1 MWVTIPVLAILL
13 GAAVQALCARADR
26 RRFAAP
32 GRLVDGLHVCESGT
46 GGPPVVFEAGLA
58 ATSVNW
64 RLVQQALVPRART
77 VSYDRAGLGWSA
89 PATAVPSLRRMTDDL
104 HRLILALDL
113 PRPLVLVGH
122 SFGTWIVRVY
132 ASRFP
137 EDVSALVLVD
147 PVSRDEISPRRLGR
161 AALLSDIAAVLA
173 LFGLARLGLW
183 GLLRRGGGNP
193 GPVLGMNASMRRMAQ
208 EVAKLPADAV
218 PMLRARWSEPRFFR
232 ELSAAIRALP
242 ACAREAMHLP
252 DQLPIVVLAGS
263 HRTSEYLQALDL
275 PAAKLVIVPGSGHW
289 IHLDAPELVARTV
302 IELHEQNPARVSG
315 PPVSP
320 STRL

>member
-1 MWVTIPVLAILL
+1 
-13 GAAVQALCARADR
+13 
-26 RRFAAP
+26 
-32 GRLVDGLHVCESGT
+32 
-46 GGPPVVFEAGLA
+46 
-58 ATSVNW
+58 
-64 RLVQQALVPRART
+64 
-77 VSYDRAGLGWSA
+77 
-89 PATAVPSLRRMTDDL
+89 
-104 HRLILALDL
+104 
-113 PRPLVLVGH
+113 
-122 SFGTWIVRVY
+122 
-132 ASRFP
+132 
-137 EDVSALVLVD
+137 
-147 PVSRDEISPRRLGR
+147 
-161 AALLSDIAAVLA
+161 VLA

-193 GPVLGMNASMRRMAQ
+193 GPVLGMNASMRRMAH

-252 DQLPIVVLAGS
+252 LRDRRPIVVLAGS
-263 HRTSEYLQALDL
+263 HRTGEYLQALDL
-275 PAAKLVIVPGSGHW
+275 PAATRVVVPGSGHW